1 MRASRIAAS
10 ISASVVTILANS
22 GMCFPPK
29 LDELVEM
36 LCRYLQDVLYIAAAR
51 ISGPYSIASIRTR
64 NLLLRFVAE
73 FHHDFSLRI
82 ESMHVAGLMILK
94 RSEEHTSELQS

>member
-1 MRASRIAAS
+1 
-10 ISASVVTILANS
+10 
-22 GMCFPPK
+22 
-29 LDELVEM
+29 M

-94 RSEEHTSELQS
+94 VRDKPNTIEPNRTDAPRIH